1 MLTEV
6 GHGLDARNLE
16 TTATLVPSGGF
27 ELHSPTPGAAK
38 CVTFQLPHW
47 MFRPDHFRC
56 MPPTT
61 PRSGLPTVA
70 VVIARLIVDGEN
82 RGVRPFL
89 VPLSDGREMCKGV
102 TAKFVDIPLNDHIR
116 SR

>member
-16 TTATLVPSGGF
+16 TTATLLPNGGF

-38 CVTFQLPHW
+38 CVTSLTVFK
-47 MFRPDHFRC
+47 FCADSARC

-102 TAKFVDIPLNDHIR
+102 TAKFVEIPLSDHIE